1 MPYSSFF
8 SFGGTLPPSAPSYIV
23 RRADEDLWRTVLDR
37 DYALILDSRQKGKSS
52 LISRISTRLEDE
64 SFSNIKI
71 DLQRF
76 GSNLTEEQW
85 YATLLFSCAEQLGDS
100 ERARAYWKETPDSSP
115 SRRWIDYLELA
126 VRDRPHPLVVWIDE
140 IDFVRSLRFDT
151 DDFFAAIRSSYLK
164 RTDDPSLRNL
174 VFCFSGACTP
184 VGLVRNP
191 DRGQVILGRRIQLD
205 DFTITDLT
213 PYGRELSDDES
224 AGRSLIASV
233 YAWTNGHPY
242 LTQLACNEWKRRA
255 ERGEQSTVDAFFS
268 EQLSTVG
275 NRYQSDHLLAISNLL
290 LNPTIPH
297 YQGEEART
305 RVLKAL
311 QSIHARTSWQGRR
324 PIDPEVQDYLAISG
338 VITERDGRIQMR
350 NRIYSEAF
358 DSHWI
363 RDHLPDA
370 EAHRQK
376 KAVRR
381 AVGASVA
388 VFGAITLAL
397 SLLIFQNTHLN
408 SDLRQT
414 LALAKENEG
423 RALNEAYVGGMQSVS
438 AEISDGNFSRA
449 ATILESLKD
458 STSRGWEWDF
468 VHAKISQHLQ
478 QIPTVGT
485 AFNFDFYPSGRLRS
499 VVGTEGFVTFSEGGK
514 KAFEFRLP
522 KEFNGSHDD
531 GSKLYAMG
539 PVNTYRLEGPEKVTI
554 VRGRMLGEGLGYRI
568 FFRGAEPVAYLVDG
582 KGQPVGKPVPC
593 IASRFEFTG
602 QGLTAVFR
610 HSKEFNE
617 VDFNTG
623 KTVSRYLHSGHI
635 NQFILTPEPGAAY
648 LASDDP
654 EIVRV
659 NYRTG
664 KKEVLYAGNQG
675 PVYSIAVSPDR
686 KWLISGG
693 ADAVVRR
700 FDLNSGRL
708 VATYVGHRDRIQ
720 KVLFSQDGKSIWSS
734 SFDETIRQ
742 WALEPVP
749 NPTVLS
755 KPGYRVGKLR
765 VDSAHK
771 SFLVGFEAGKAI
783 WYRSGVYA
791 SVIDLGPDA
800 FGQGELLDED
810 TVLLATEQG
819 NIQIRTLESVRRA
832 KVAVSSR
839 IRQATARDP
848 KGGCYLGLDNGE
860 VIRLD
865 TKTLQTSLIF
875 SPRGAYRA
883 MGLSHNGKWLVHCLQ
898 SGLVRVLNTES
909 GKVVFE
915 AELGSAGAMAVGFDP
930 SDSLLGVAP
939 GNGDIHL
946 YELTNNFQSRVLK
959 GHTSRV
965 WRVCFSPDGSQLATC
980 SFDNT
985 AKIWDVATGKML
997 FNLKHKSWVGD
1008 TAFSPDGKRLLTA
1021 CGDGASRLWSVA
1033 TGRELLVLD
1042 RGPNP
1047 LFVTR
1052 FCDGGRS
1059 VVSVDSSGRVLLFT
1073 TPKERP
1079 KADGLTQT
1087 LSVGRADLRS
1097 AKSRAKLGAPNW
1109 QDSERR
1115 RH

>member
-8 SFGGTLPPSAPSYIV
+8 SFGGTLPPSAPSYIE
-23 RRADEDLWRTVLDR
+23 RRADEDLWQTLLER

-52 LISRISTRLEDE
+52 LISRISKRLETE
-64 SFSNIKI
+64 SFRSIKI

-85 YATLLFSCAEQLGDS
+85 YATLLFGCAEQLADS
-100 ERARAYWKETPDSSP
+100 EQARAHWKGTPNASP
-115 SRRWIDYLELA
+115 SRKWIDYLESA
-126 VRDRPHPLVVWIDE
+126 VRKSEHPLVVWIDE
-140 IDFVRSLRFDT
+140 IDFVRSLKFDT

-164 RTDDPSLRNL
+164 RTDEPALRNL
-174 VFCFSGACTP
+174 VFCFTGACTP

-205 DFTITDLT
+205 DFTIQDLT
-213 PYGRELSDDES
+213 VYGRELSEDES
-224 AGRSLIASV
+224 VGKALIASV
-233 YAWTNGHPY
+233 FAWTNGHPY
-242 LTQLACNEWKRRA
+242 LTQLACNEWKRRTD
-255 ERGEQSTVDAFFS
+255 RGEKSTIDEFFS

-311 QSIHARTSWQGRR
+311 QSIQAKATWQGRR

-338 VITERDGRIQMR
+338 VITERDGRIQIR

-358 DSHWI
+358 DSQWI

-370 EAHRQK
+370 EAQRQK
-376 KAVRR
+376 KAVRQ
-381 AVGASVA
+381 AVGTSVA
-388 VFGAITLAL
+388 VFGAITMAL
-397 SLLIFQNTHLN
+397 SLLVVQNTHLN
-408 SDLRQT
+408 NDLRQT
-414 LALAKENEG
+414 LTLAKNNES

-438 AEISDGNFSRA
+438 AEISDGNYSRA

-458 STSRGWEWDF
+458 SPYRGWEWDY

-485 AFNFDFYPSGRLRS
+485 AFNFDFYPSGKLRS
-499 VVGTEGFVTFSEGGK
+499 LVGTEGFVTFSESGST
-514 KAFEFRLP
+514 AFEFRLP
-522 KEFNGSHDD
+522 EEYNGSHDGD
-531 GSKLYAMG
+531 GPLFATG
-539 PVNTYRLEGPEKVTI
+539 PIDTYRLVSPDSTKI
-554 VRGRMLGEGLGYRI
+554 IPGRLLGEGNGYRI
-568 FFRGAEPVAYLVDG
+568 FFKGAEPMAYLVNQS
-582 KGQPVGKPVPC
+582 GQAVGKPVPC
-593 IASRFEFTG
+593 SASRFEFTG
-602 QGLTAVFR
+602 SGLKAAYR

-617 VDFNTG
+617 VDFQSG
-623 KTVSRYLHSGHI
+623 KTTVRYLHSGHI
-635 NQFILTPEPGAAY
+635 NQFILAPTPGTAY

-664 KKEVLYAGNQG
+664 KKEISYLGNQG
-675 PVYSIAVSPDR
+675 PVYSIAISPDK

-700 FDLNSGRL
+700 FNLETGAL

-720 KVLFSQDGKSIWSS
+720 KVRFSLDGKSIWSS

-742 WALEPVP
+742 WALEPVS
-749 NPTVLS
+749 NPAVLS
-755 KPGYRVGKLR
+755 KPEYKIGKLR
-765 VDSAHK
+765 VDSNHE
-771 SFLVGFEAGKAI
+771 SFLVGFEAGKAV

-791 SVIDLGPDA
+791 SVIDLAGQVYAQGDFIDA
-800 FGQGELLDED
+800 D

-819 NIQIRTLESVRRA
+819 QIQIRTLQTVRNV
-832 KVAVSSR
+832 KVPVSSR
-839 IRQATARDP
+839 IRQVTSVDS
-848 KGGCYLGLDNGE
+848 KGGVYFALDDGS

-865 TKTLQTSLIF
+865 TKSLKTTSVLTP
-875 SPRGAYRA
+875 SGVYRA
-883 MGLSHNGKWLVHCLQ
+883 MALSHNGKWLVHCLF
-898 SGLVRVLNTES
+898 SGLVRIIDTES
-909 GKVVFE
+909 GKVVHQVD
-915 AELGSAGAMAVGFDP
+915 LGGGAAIAVGFTP
-930 SDSLLGVAP
+930 SDDLVGIASGM
-939 GNGDIHL
+939 GDINL
-946 YELTNNFQSRVLK
+946 FALNQNFQSRVLK

-965 WRVCFSPDGSQLATC
+965 WRVCFNPDGTQLATS

-1047 LFVTR
+1047 LFATR

-1059 VVSVDSSGRVLLFT
+1059 VVSVDSLGRVLVFT
-1073 TPKERP
+1073 TPKEQP
-1079 KADGLTQT
+1079 IAESSSQTQ
-1087 LSVGRADLRS
+1087 
-1097 AKSRAKLGAPNW
+1097 
-1109 QDSERR
+1109 
-1115 RH
+1115 